1 MPVLSG
7 HPGIWETRPGDYL
20 RNRGPEAVSDTVII
34 AAISGPFMALILP

>member
-7 HPGIWETRPGDYL
+7 HPGIWETLLGDC
-20 RNRGPEAVSDTVII
+20 NRGPEAVSDTVII